1 MHIRL
6 PGPRSASW
14 VLAET
19 AVSAVLSLLSM
30 LAISRVIGPQEAGT
44 GAVAV
49 AAFLVLD
56 ILGSALFPDALVQR
70 PHLAGRTLR
79 TAITASVLLGMG
91 TGLVLAG
98 AAPALAG
105 VMEQEAVAWLVL
117 ALAPLLPFSAF
128 SGTASGAAMREQRFR
143 LLAMRVLVGQPLAL
157 GAGLL
162 AAHGGLGAWAMVVNQ
177 AVATASVFA
186 LFLMFG
192 RLPLRPALDLAA
204 LRELWP
210 VAGPQIGALL
220 VTLGRYRLFLLALG
234 AMVAE
239 AVLGQA
245 HLAFRMVDA
254 VAMMVWQ
261 AAARIGMP
269 RLCALQHDRPALA
282 ACYGQIAQLQALLG
296 LSSAVGI
303 ALVADDLVLALL
315 GPEWAG
321 TGSAAAVAAWAAAL
335 TFLHG
340 NHFSLFV
347 AVGKARL
354 NLHVAAAQLAVPL
367 LALLLLQPATPTGVA
382 LAWATGSLVVTPPVA
397 WVVLRE
403 LDRSLPWLLRQVAPA
418 ILAVAAM
425 VPAVLLVQGLLGEAP
440 PLLRCL
446 AAAAAGLA
454 VFGAVA
460 WTLLRGRLPE
470 ALLCRPGTGLP
481 AASTERA

>member
-1 MHIRL
+1 
-6 PGPRSASW
+6 
-14 VLAET
+14 
-19 AVSAVLSLLSM
+19 
-30 LAISRVIGPQEAGT
+30 
-44 GAVAV
+44 
-49 AAFLVLD
+49 
-56 ILGSALFPDALVQR
+56 
-70 PHLAGRTLR
+70 
-79 TAITASVLLGMG
+79 
-91 TGLVLAG
+91 
-98 AAPALAG
+98 
-105 VMEQEAVAWLVL
+105 
-117 ALAPLLPFSAF
+117 
-128 SGTASGAAMREQRFR
+128 MREQRFR

-210 VAGPQIGALL
+210 VAGHRSGPSRHARALP
-220 VTLGRYRLFLLALG
+220 LFLLALG

-296 LSSAVGI
+296 VSSAVGI

-454 VFGAVA
+454 VFGVVA